1 MRPHAGAAL
10 LAIGALTACLE
21 LKEDEEARLAVAR
34 RDSIAAA
41 EALARR
47 TARTT
52 AVIPPARKATSA
64 VDTLNALGE
73 TPVSVAPSPAVPIAA
88 STAGPGASPRPSS
101 AEIAALDKALRMP
114 VQGADPAKLIPS
126 FDDARGSRRHDALDI
141 HAPRG
146 TPVLSATDGTLRHL
160 HESKAGG
167 LMIYASDAT
176 GRFVLMYA
184 HLDRYADGLREG
196 MPLSAGQ
203 VIGYVGTTGNAPP
216 TVPHLHFAIARV
228 APDSRWWRGTP
239 VDPYPLLSR

>member
-1 MRPHAGAAL
+1 MRPL
-10 LAIGALTACLE
+10 LAAGLLIAPLAACLE
-21 LKEDEEARLAVAR
+21 LKENEEARLAVAR

-41 EALARR
+41 AAVASAAAR
-47 TARTT
+47 AR
-52 AVIPPARKATSA
+52 AANRSPAAPVPPVMAA
-64 VDTLNALGE
+64 DTLLALGE
-73 TPVSVAPSPAVPIAA
+73 AISLAPAAGVPDSGPNPAP
-88 STAGPGASPRPSS
+88 TS
-101 AEIAALDKALRMP
+101 AEIATLKKALRMP
-114 VQGADPAKLIPS
+114 VQGADATALIPS
-126 FDDARGSRRHDALDI
+126 FADARGTRRHDALDI

-167 LMIYASDAT
+167 LMVYASDT
-176 GRFVLMYA
+176 GGRFVLMYA

-228 APDSRWWRGTP
+228 PPDSRWWRGTP
-239 VDPYPLLSR
+239 VDPYPLLRR

>member
-1 MRPHAGAAL
+1 MRSHAGAAL

-47 TARTT
+47 RARGTT
-52 AVIPPARKATSA
+52 VIPAVTKAA
-64 VDTLNALGE
+64 LPGDTLNALGE
-73 TPVSVAPSPAVPIAA
+73 APIIAAPSPAVPIAA
-88 STAGPGASPRPSS
+88 ASAGPDANPKPSA

-114 VQGADPAKLIPS
+114 VQGAEPAKLIPS
-126 FDDARGSRRHDALDI
+126 FSDARGSRRHDALDI

-167 LMIYASDAT
+167 LMVYASDTT
-176 GRFVLMYA
+176 GKFVLMYA

-228 APDSRWWRGTP
+228 AADSRWWRGTP